1 MKSRLIA
8 AWVMATAVAV
18 MLAYQAVGLVQT
30 QVTESAP
37 VLAAVE
43 ATSTTISAEDL
54 PPVPPTVTVPD
65 DAEDRVDA
73 PPVSQPDNQTDD
85 SSGIS
90 TTVPATTTPPATPPA
105 TTASTTSSPTTP
117 PDSSRDYIIPSDG
130 GAVLVACSGDTI
142 SFSSALANPGFETS
156 VKSEGPKEVRVEFGD
171 LNDDR
176 SFEIKA
182 ICRNGGVESEIH
194 EDD

>member
-8 AWVMATAVAV
+8 AWVTATAVAV

-43 ATSTTISAEDL
+43 ATSTTISA
-54 PPVPPTVTVPD
+54 
-65 DAEDRVDA
+65 DA
-73 PPVSQPDNQTDD
+73 PPVSQPDDQTDT
-85 SSGIS
+85 S
-90 TTVPATTTPPATPPA
+90 TEAATTAPETTTPPATTP
-105 TTASTTSSPTTP
+105 STTSPTTTAP
-117 PDSSRDYIIPSDG
+117 AGSLDFIIPSDG
-130 GAVLVACSGDTI
+130 GTVLVACTDDTI
-142 SFSSALANPGFETS
+142 SFSSALANPGFETRI
-156 VKSEGPKEVRVEFGD
+156 KSEGPKEVSVEFGD

-176 SFEIKA
+176 TFEIKA
-182 ICRNGGVESEIH
+182 SCRNGGVESEVQ

>member
-90 TTVPATTTPPATPPA
+90 TTVPATTTPPAT
-105 TTASTTSSPTTP
+105 TASTTSSTTTP

-156 VKSEGPKEVRVEFGD
+156 VKLEGPKEVRVEFGD
-171 LNDDR
+171 LNDDL

-182 ICRNGGVESEIH
+182 TCRNGEVESEIH

>member
-1 MKSRLIA
+1 MRSRLIA

-54 PPVPPTVTVPD
+54 PSVPPTVTVPD

-73 PPVSQPDNQTDD
+73 PPVSQPDDQTDD
-85 SSGIS
+85 STEVA
-90 TTVPATTTPPATPPA
+90 TTVPETTIPQA
-105 TTASTTSSPTTP
+105 TTASTTSSTTTTP
-117 PDSSRDYIIPSDG
+117 ASSVDFIIPSNG
-130 GAVLVACSGDTI
+130 GTVLVACTGDTI

-171 LNDDR
+171 LNGDR
-176 SFEIKA
+176 TFEIKA
-182 ICRNGGVESEIH
+182 TCRNGGVESEVH

>member
-37 VLAAVE
+37 VLASVE

-65 DAEDRVDA
+65 AAEDRVDA
-73 PPVSQPDNQTDD
+73 PPVSQPDSQTDD
-85 SSGIS
+85 STEVP
-90 TTVPATTTPPATPPA
+90 TTVPETTTTPSTTTSTSSTTTPPVPA
-105 TTASTTSSPTTP
+105 T
-117 PDSSRDYIIPSDG
+117 DFIIPSDG
-130 GAVLVACSGDTI
+130 GTVLVACTGDTI
-142 SFSSALANPGFETS
+142 SFSSALASPGFETS
-156 VKSEGPKEVRVEFGD
+156 VKSEGPTDVRVEFGD

-176 SFEIKA
+176 TFEIKA
-182 ICRNGGVESEIH
+182 TCRDGQVESEVG

>member
-8 AWVMATAVAV
+8 AWVTATAVAV

-54 PPVPPTVTVPD
+54 PPVPPTVTIPGV
-65 DAEDRVDA
+65 AEDRVDA
-73 PPVSQPDNQTDD
+73 PPVSQPDDQTDT
-85 SSGIS
+85 S
-90 TTVPATTTPPATPPA
+90 TEAATTAPETTTPPATTP
-105 TTASTTSSPTTP
+105 STTSPTTTAP
-117 PDSSRDYIIPSDG
+117 AGSLDFIIPSDG
-130 GAVLVACSGDTI
+130 GTVLVACTDDTI
-142 SFSSALANPGFETS
+142 SFSSALANPGFETRI
-156 VKSEGPKEVRVEFGD
+156 KSEGPKEVSVEFGD

-176 SFEIKA
+176 TFEIKA
-182 ICRNGGVESEIH
+182 SCRNGGVESEVH